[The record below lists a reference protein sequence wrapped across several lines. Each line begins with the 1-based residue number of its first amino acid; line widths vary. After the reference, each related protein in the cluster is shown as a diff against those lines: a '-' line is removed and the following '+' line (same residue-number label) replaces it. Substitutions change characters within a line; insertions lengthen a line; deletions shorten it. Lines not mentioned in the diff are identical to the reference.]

1 MQVKG
6 FYKKLL
12 MLFAGISLLHIP
24 ASAQYNEVGIL
35 VGGSTY
41 KGELAPNLFKSDF
54 NHLAGGVFF
63 RHNWN
68 RHWSWKVEINYG
80 KISGDDAYSDYGFE
94 RDRNL
99 SFYTNVLDVSPLI
112 EFNFFPYETGNYYYP
127 FTPYLFTGI
136 SVFKFN
142 PMAQLNGEEYELQ
155 PLTTEGQRPYKRLQ
169 LAVPIG
175 GGIKFSVGRIG
186 IGLEVGARRTY
197 TDYLDDVSTVYPDLG
212 LLLANKGATAVALSD
227 RSFSS
232 LDSSNTIP
240 GPYLKQRGNAQDKDW
255 YLFGGV
261 TLYFRLT
268 SLLRDICK
276 PFKNRRYI

>member
-1 MQVKG
+1 MSRK
-6 FYKKLL
+6 
-12 MLFAGISLLHIP
+12 ASLLLLLSFWSVLHV
-24 ASAQYNEVGIL
+24 SAQYNEIGIV
-35 VGGSTY
+35 VGGSSY
-41 KGELAPNLFKSDF
+41 KGELAPHLLKTDF
-54 NHLAGGVFF
+54 NHFAAGVFF

-68 RHWSWKVEINYG
+68 RHWSWKLAVNYG
-80 KISGDDAYSDYGFE
+80 KVSGDDAASDEAFQ

-99 SFYTNVLDVSPLI
+99 SFYSNVLDISPLI
-112 EFNFFPYETGNYYYP
+112 EFNFFPYETGNRFYP

-142 PMAQLNGEEYELQ
+142 PKAVLGNDVYELQ
-155 PLTTEGQRPYKRLQ
+155 PLTTEGQKPYKRLNF
-169 LAVPIG
+169 AIPVG
-175 GGIKFSVGRIG
+175 GGVKFTVGRLG
-186 IGLEVGARRTY
+186 IGLELGARKCF
-197 TDYLDDVSTVYPDLG
+197 TDYLDDVSTVYPDMG
-212 LLLANKGATAVALSD
+212 RLLADKGQTAALLSD

-232 LDSSNTIP
+232 LDSIP
-240 GPYLKQRGNAQDKDW
+240 DVPTPFLKQRGNARDKDW

>member
-12 MLFAGISLLHIP
+12 MLFAGFSFLHFP

-41 KGELAPNLFKSDF
+41 KGELAPQLFKTDF

-68 RHWSWKVEINYG
+68 RHWSWKVAINYG
-80 KISGDDAYSDYGFE
+80 KVSGDDAYSEYGFE

-99 SFYTNVLDVSPLI
+99 SFYSNVLDISPLI

-186 IGLEVGARRTY
+186 IGLEIGARRAY

-212 LLLANKGATAVALSD
+212 ILLANKGAAAVALSD

-232 LDSSNTIP
+232 MDSTNTIS
-240 GPYLKQRGNAQDKDW
+240 GSYLKQRGNAQDKDW

>member
-1 MQVKG
+1 
-6 FYKKLL
+6 

>member
-1 MQVKG
+1 MRSCT
-6 FYKKLL
+6 KLL
-12 MLFAGISLLHIP
+12 LLFAGIFATIFP
-24 ASAQYNEVGIL
+24 GKAQYNEVGIL
-35 VGGSTY
+35 LGGSTY
-41 KGELAPNLFKSDF
+41 KGELAPHLFKTDF
-54 NHLAGGVFF
+54 NYLAGGVFF

-68 RHWSWKVEINYG
+68 RHWSWKVAINYG
-80 KISGDDAYSDYGFE
+80 KISGDDAFAEKGFE

-99 SFYTNVLDVSPLI
+99 SFYSNVLDISPLI
-112 EFNFFPYETGNYYYP
+112 EFNFLPYETGNYYYP

-175 GGIKFSVGRIG
+175 GGVKFSVGRLG

-212 LLLANKGATAVALSD
+212 KLLAEKGATAVALSD

-232 LDSSNTIP
+232 QDAGNPIQGS
-240 GPYLKQRGNAQDKDW
+240 YLKQRGNAQDKDW
-255 YLFGGV
+255 YMFGGI